1 LKSIHRNSA
10 LVLLAATAALIAQNP
25 GIKRTILQRKDI
37 SMPGREAVVA
47 RVEVAPGTFA
57 GRHTHTG
64 EEIGYLM
71 EGEGEVLIEG
81 QPALKLKPG
90 ESFIVPAGAKHDAH
104 NTGSAPMKMVT
115 VYLVEKDKPLATP
128 AP

>member
-1 LKSIHRNSA
+1 MKSIHRNSA

>member
-104 NTGSAPMKMVT
+104 NTGSTPMKMVT

>member
-1 LKSIHRNSA
+1 MKSIHRNSA

-104 NTGSAPMKMVT
+104 NTGSTPMKMVT